1 PTVAEDDRHL
11 DHLEAGADR
20 AVGHLDLEGVAA
32 GLNRIE
38 VDRLQHLAAEALE
51 AAGHVGDVDAEDQL
65 RVGAAAAADR
75 LAQRPPVADAAAGH
89 VARAEHDVGLPRRRQ
104 QPRQVGGIVGE
115 VRVHLQDQPGT
126 LGQGAAE
133 AGDVGGPEPF
143 LDLAMQDADVAVALG
158 EALGDRA
165 GPVRGAVVDD
175 QHPGRGRKLRPRGFD
190 QGLDVLGLVIGGED
204 QPGGSGVGGRHRRR
218 CYSAAERATKDGRP
232 RVDNLKPMTNAEIA
246 AALEELGVLYEL
258 DGAVRYRVLAYGT
271 AANAIRES
279 PVSVAE
285 LAAKGK
291 ATDVPGVGKTLAE
304 KIDALLGTGE
314 IPAAV
319 KLKAKF
325 PPTLIEVTRVPGL
338 GAKTAKLLFDEL
350 GIASMEDLKKAA
362 EGERIRE
369 VKGLGPKAEENVLA
383 SLERLGEPGEGPG
396 RLLLSKVLPIA
407 EELAT
412 ALREHPAA
420 NRVEL
425 AGSARRW
432 AETCKDIDIIATA
445 EEPTALA
452 EALVANP
459 LIAAAGT
466 PGPNGVRAQTHNG
479 VSVDLRIVAPAAF
492 GNLLQH
498 FTGSKAHNVQLREEA
513 VGRGLS
519 VSEHG
524 ITDTESGKVDLCVSE
539 AKVYERLGYAYIEP
553 ELREGRGELKAAREG
568 KLPDLIEV
576 GDIKGDLHSHTTL
589 SDGRNTLAEMA
600 EAGRERGYAYM
611 AITDHSASHG
621 FGDHVTPDRLWERIE
636 EVRAW
641 NKGKKGFRLLAGSEI
656 NIGLDGSLDYP
667 DDLVE

>member
-1 PTVAEDDRHL
+1 
-11 DHLEAGADR
+11 
-20 AVGHLDLEGVAA
+20 
-32 GLNRIE
+32 
-38 VDRLQHLAAEALE
+38 
-51 AAGHVGDVDAEDQL
+51 
-65 RVGAAAAADR
+65 
-75 LAQRPPVADAAAGH
+75 
-89 VARAEHDVGLPRRRQ
+89 
-104 QPRQVGGIVGE
+104 
-115 VRVHLQDQPGT
+115 
-126 LGQGAAE
+126 
-133 AGDVGGPEPF
+133 
-143 LDLAMQDADVAVALG
+143 
-158 EALGDRA
+158 
-165 GPVRGAVVDD
+165 
-175 QHPGRGRKLRPRGFD
+175 
-190 QGLDVLGLVIGGED
+190 
-204 QPGGSGVGGRHRRR
+204 
-218 CYSAAERATKDGRP
+218 
-232 RVDNLKPMTNAEIA
+232 MTNAEIA
-246 AALEELGVLYEL
+246 AVLEELGVLYEL
-258 DGAVRYRVLAYGT
+258 DGAVKYRVLAYGT
-271 AANAIRES
+271 AAKAIRES

-285 LAAKGK
+285 LSAAGR
-291 ATDVPGVGKTLAE
+291 ATEIPGVGKTLAE
-304 KIDALLGTGE
+304 KIVALLETGE

-338 GAKTAKLLFDEL
+338 GAKTARLLYDEL
-350 GIASMEDLKKAA
+350 RITSMEELKAA
-362 EGERIRE
+362 AEAEQIRE

-396 RLLLSKVLPIA
+396 RLLLSKVRPIA
-407 EELAT
+407 EELAA

-420 NRVEL
+420 NRVEV

-445 EEPTALA
+445 DEPTALS

-524 ITDTESGKVDLCVSE
+524 ITDSESGKVDLCKSE
-539 AKVYERLGYAYIEP
+539 EAVYQRLGYEYIEP

-568 KLPDLIEV
+568 KLPDLIEL
-576 GDIKGDLHSHTTL
+576 GDIKGDLHAHTTL
-589 SDGRNTLAEMA
+589 SDGRNTLEEMA
-600 EAGRERGYAYM
+600 AAGRERGYAYM

-621 FGDHVTPDRLWERIE
+621 FGDHVTPERLWERIE
-636 EVRAW
+636 EVREW
-641 NKGKKGFRLLAGSEI
+641 NKGKRGFRLLSGSEI

-667 DDLVE
+667 DDLVAALDWVVASVHTSFSISAAEMTARVLAAIENPQVNCIGHLTGRLIGRREPYGIDVEAVAEAAARTGTMLEINGNPNRRDLSDRHARLAADAGVTIVLNTDAHGVDTLDNMAYAVATARRAWLTKADVANTRGWREFKQLTRLP

>member
-1 PTVAEDDRHL
+1 
-11 DHLEAGADR
+11 
-20 AVGHLDLEGVAA
+20 
-32 GLNRIE
+32 
-38 VDRLQHLAAEALE
+38 
-51 AAGHVGDVDAEDQL
+51 
-65 RVGAAAAADR
+65 
-75 LAQRPPVADAAAGH
+75 
-89 VARAEHDVGLPRRRQ
+89 
-104 QPRQVGGIVGE
+104 
-115 VRVHLQDQPGT
+115 
-126 LGQGAAE
+126 
-133 AGDVGGPEPF
+133 
-143 LDLAMQDADVAVALG
+143 
-158 EALGDRA
+158 
-165 GPVRGAVVDD
+165 
-175 QHPGRGRKLRPRGFD
+175 
-190 QGLDVLGLVIGGED
+190 
-204 QPGGSGVGGRHRRR
+204 
-218 CYSAAERATKDGRP
+218 
-232 RVDNLKPMTNAEIA
+232 MTNAEIA

-258 DGAVRYRVLAYGT
+258 DGAVRYRVLAYST
-271 AANAIRES
+271 AAHAIRDS

-304 KIDALLGTGE
+304 KIDALIATGE

-362 EGERIRE
+362 EGEKIRE

-396 RLLLSKVLPIA
+396 RLLLSKVRPIA
-407 EELAT
+407 EELAA

-420 NRVEL
+420 NRVEV

-445 EEPTALA
+445 EEPALLSEHLA
-452 EALVANP
+452 AHP

-466 PGPNGVRAQTHNG
+466 PGPNGLRAQTHNG
-479 VSVDLRIVAPAAF
+479 ISVDLRIVAPAAF

-513 VGRGLS
+513 VSRGLS

-524 ITDTESGKVDLCVSE
+524 ITDTESGKVDLCETE
-539 AKVYERLGYAYIEP
+539 AGVYERLGYSYMEP

-568 KLPDLIEV
+568 KLPRLIELA
-576 GDIKGDLHSHTTL
+576 DIKGDLHSHTTL
-589 SDGRNTLAEMA
+589 SDGRNTLEEMA
-600 EAGRERGYAYM
+600 AAGRERGYAYM

-621 FGDHVTPDRLWERIE
+621 FGDHVTPERLWERIE
-636 EVRAW
+636 EVGAW

-667 DDLVE
+667 DDLVEALDWVVASVHTSFSISPQEMTARVLTAIENPQVNCIGHPTGRLIGRREPYGIDVEAVAEAAARTGTMIEINANPNRRDLSDRHARLAADAGVKIVVNTDAHGVDTLGNMAYGIATARRAWLTKADVANTRSWREFSKLLRS